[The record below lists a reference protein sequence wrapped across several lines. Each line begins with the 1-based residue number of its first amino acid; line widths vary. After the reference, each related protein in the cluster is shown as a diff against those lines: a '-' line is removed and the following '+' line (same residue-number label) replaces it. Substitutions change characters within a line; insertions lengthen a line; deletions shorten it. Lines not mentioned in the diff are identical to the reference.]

1 MKTKKINLWNET
13 VDVLLKN
20 NKRFEDA
27 IFISDGEAEIPKPV
41 FEKTAR
47 ETFYDNGYGDVHI
60 NTDLVIAGDSWWLE
74 RYEDDGKEGW
84 LFKQFPARKSSL
96 TISGAG
102 IFSSK

>member
-13 VDVLLKN
+13 IDVLLKN

-84 LFKQFPARKSSL
+84 LFKQFPVQKSSL

>member
-1 MKTKKINLWNET
+1 MERNSRCFGPKTTN
-13 VDVLLKN
+13 
-20 NKRFEDA
+20 RFEDV

-84 LFKQFPARKSSL
+84 LFKQFPDRKSSL